1 VKKVAGEA
9 FGGWTSKAPYTRLP
23 SVYFD
28 VAPTAQNIDT
38 PDRENAVYMAGMNL
52 AMRSDDADYPA
63 MMMASYIFGQG
74 GLKSRLMDR
83 LRQKDGLSYGGNGWV
98 WVSDQDR
105 AGSFGIFAIA
115 APQNMTK
122 VEAAVRQEL
131 ALAAEKGFTAD
142 EIADARRGMLE
153 AAVQQRSQ
161 DRYLA
166 DHWADQ
172 RFIGRDFGWDKAYEA
187 KLAALTPA
195 QVSAAFKKVVDPA
208 RLAVFIAADK
218 KKAGSL

>member
-1 VKKVAGEA
+1 MLTLQECIDLSGLEVEEIEA
-9 FGGWTSKAPYTRLP
+9 IAQHERILEWLGQLPFVDSKRIGFY
-23 SVYFD
+23 
-28 VAPTAQNIDT
+28 
-38 PDRENAVYMAGMNL
+38 
-52 AMRSDDADYPA
+52 
-63 MMMASYIFGQG
+63 
-74 GLKSRLMDR
+74 
-83 LRQKDGLSYGGNGWV
+83 GLSYGGNGWV
-98 WVSDQDR
+98 WASDQDR
-105 AGSFGIFAIA
+105 AGGFGIFAIA

-142 EIADARRGMLE
+142 EIADARKGMLE
-153 AAVQQRSQ
+153 AVVQQRSQ

-166 DHWADQ
+166 DRWADQ
-172 RFIGRDFGWDKAYEA
+172 RFVGRDFGWDKAYEA

-218 KKAGSL
+218 KKAGTP